1 LPLTSRFPGLAYSK
15 KSTVSSLLRS
25 RKMPP
30 DHYDLIVIGSGPAGQ
45 KGAICAAKLGKRVAV
60 VDSIHMMGG
69 VCVHT
74 GTIPSKTLRE
84 AILYLSGFRQRTF
97 YGRDYMLKEKV
108 SFPDLVIWVQKVVER
123 EIDVIGAQ
131 LNRNGITVIGGTASF
146 LDPHA
151 IEVQTEKGQIN
162 VTADYILIACGSR
175 PHHSP
180 DIPLDGKQICDSDQ
194 LLLIEEIPRQMIV
207 VGAGVTGLEYASM
220 FTALNREVTI
230 IDQRPTIL
238 EFVDREI
245 IDSLLY
251 LMRRHRATFR
261 LAEKVVS
268 VSKENQNRVIA
279 RLESGK
285 VIRGDFL
292 LHTAGRQ
299 GNTDTLNL
307 EAAGLSSDRRGR
319 LSVNDQFQTEVP
331 HIYAAGD
338 IIGFPALAATSMEQG
353 RLASCHIF
361 GISGKMSAE
370 LLPYGI
376 YTIPEISMVGMTEQ
390 ILTEKKVP
398 YEFGIA
404 RYEELAK
411 GQILGDEIGLLKILF
426 DPNTLR
432 VLGIHAIGE
441 NAAEIIHI
449 GQAVLALGGTIEYF
463 RDTVFNYPTLAEAY
477 RVAALDG
484 LNKL

>member
-1 LPLTSRFPGLAYSK
+1 MAQ
-15 KSTVSSLLRS
+15 
-25 RKMPP
+25 

-45 KGAICAAKLGKRVAV
+45 KGAICAAKLNKRVAV

-108 SFPDLVIWVQKVVER
+108 SFPDLTIWVQKVVER
-123 EIDVIGAQ
+123 EINVISSQLKRNGIDVIGGKAHF
-131 LNRNGITVIGGTASF
+131 I
-146 LDPHA
+146 DPHTV
-151 IEVQTEKGQIN
+151 EVQAETGPLKLTG
-162 VTADYILIACGSR
+162 DHILIACGTR
-175 PHHSP
+175 PHHTP
-180 DIPLDGKQICDSDQ
+180 EIPLDGKQICDSDQ
-194 LLLIEEIPRQMIV
+194 LLQIEEIPRQMIV
-207 VGAGVTGLEYASM
+207 IGAGVTGLEYASM

-238 EFVDREI
+238 DFVDREI

-251 LMRRHRATFR
+251 LMRRYRATFR
-261 LAEKVVS
+261 LSEKVLS
-268 VSKENQNRVIA
+268 VSKDNDSRVVA

-307 EAAGLSSDRRGR
+307 EAASLSCDGRGR
-319 LSVNDQFQTEVP
+319 LAVNDQFQTEVP

-338 IIGFPALAATSMEQG
+338 VIGFPALAATSMEQG
-353 RLASCHIF
+353 RLASCHMF
-361 GISGKMSAE
+361 GVPGKISAE

-390 ILTEKKVP
+390 QLTGGKVP

-404 RYEELAK
+404 RYEEIAK

-426 DPNTLR
+426 DPKTLK
-432 VLGIHAIGE
+432 VLGSHAIGE
-441 NAAEIIHI
+441 NATEIIHI
-449 GQAVLALGGTIEYF
+449 GQAVLAMGGTVEYF